1 MNRIQ
6 PRRLVRQI
14 GLLGVVSV
22 AAVAVLS
29 GCSSG
34 SSNSSDGGRGFSEAK
49 QDKNS
54 TITVWV
60 DASRAPAVEAFEKA
74 NPSIKVKTV
83 TYDGSANGSNSFKTK
98 MALYDRAGKRLARRR
113 LLVAE
118 QRRGVG
124 EQKVAGKQAFAA
136 RLDKG
141 LVPEGT
147 LSGFSKGA
155 LNPCT
160 VDGGV
165 YCLRNDLAQ
174 TVLWYDNSLLKKFGY
189 AVPKTWEEYQALGEK
204 VAKEHPG
211 YIVGSVGDT
220 WTPEVFMWSSKCQA
234 NDVTGIRTVT
244 VKTDSTECKR
254 AASMLDT
261 LVANKSH
268 DQAERL
274 HPGLREEVHRQGPDD
289 ARTGVVRRRDL
300 QQQGVAQRPQG
311 PAGRRGAARVGRRL
325 GRGRQRRWWH
335 VVHLEPLEEPG
346 QLRQVRRVRHDGR
359 RVPGRPRSRIPRVLG
374 GCRQVGRQ
382 AGELRLLRHGPVR
395 ADGGRRPR
403 SGTAGASRSFS
414 QEAIWAKTITPLVS
428 SGKSIEEN
436 LAAWGTAIKNQAK
449 VNGYQ
454 VND

>member
-14 GLLGVVSV
+14 GLLGVLSV
-22 AAVAVLS
+22 TAVAVLS
-29 GCSSG
+29 GCSSNG
-34 SSNSSDGGRGFSEAK
+34 SDSSDGGRGFSEAK

-60 DASRAPAVEAFEKA
+60 DATRVPAVKAFQKA

-98 MALYDRAGKRLARRR
+98 MSLYDRAGKGWPDVVFSSQNNDASW
-113 LLVAE
+113 AT
-118 QRRGVG
+118 QG
-124 EQKVAGKQAFAA
+124 VAGKQPFAA

-141 LVPEGT
+141 LIPAGT
-147 LSGFSKGA
+147 LSGFAKGA

-234 NDVTGIRTVT
+234 NDVTDIRKVT

-261 LVANKSH
+261 LVADKSLTKLSVFTPDFVKTYTGKVLLMPGPAWFAGAIFNNKESLNVPKGRLGVSAPLAWDGDSAVAGNVGGGTWFISSH
-268 DQAERL
+268 SKNLANAAKFAEF
-274 HPGLREEVHRQGPDD
+274 VTTDD
-289 ARTGVVRRRDL
+289 AYQVDL
-300 QQQGVAQRPQG
+300 G
-311 PAGRRGAARVGRRL
+311 PGYPAYAAAADKWVKKQESSGYYATDLSGLTAAAGLV
-325 GRGRQRRWWH
+325 W
-335 VVHLEPLEEPG
+335 
-346 QLRQVRRVRHDGR
+346 DGWGF
-359 RVPGRPRSRIPRVLG
+359 P
-374 GCRQVGRQ
+374 
-382 AGELRLLRHGPVR
+382 
-395 ADGGRRPR
+395 
-403 SGTAGASRSFS
+403 SFS

-428 SGKSIEEN
+428 SGKSIEDN
-436 LAAWGTAIKNQAK
+436 LGTWATAIKNQAK

-454 VND
+454 VNE

>member
-14 GLLGVVSV
+14 GLLGVLSV

-29 GCSSG
+29 GCSS
-34 SSNSSDGGRGFSEAK
+34 SSSDSSDGGRGFPEAK

-60 DASRAPAVEAFEKA
+60 DASRVPAVKAFEKA

-98 MALYDRAGKRLARRR
+98 MALYDRAGKGWPDVVFSSQNNDA
-113 LLVAE
+113 AWAT
-118 QRRGVG
+118 
-124 EQKVAGKQAFAA
+124 QKVAGKQAFAA

-141 LVPEGT
+141 LIPEGT

-234 NDVTGIRTVT
+234 NDVTDIRSVT

-261 LVANKSH
+261 LVANKSLTKLSVFTPDFVKTYTGKVLLMPGPAWFAGAIFNNKESLNVPKGRLGVASPLAWDGDSAVAGNVGGGTWFISSH
-268 DQAERL
+268 SKNLANSAKFAEF
-274 HPGLREEVHRQGPDD
+274 VTTDD
-289 ARTGVVRRRDL
+289 AYQVNLAPGYPAFSAAADKWVAKQESSGYYATDL
-300 QQQGVAQRPQG
+300 SGLTA
-311 PAGRRGAARVGRRL
+311 AG
-325 GRGRQRRWWH
+325 
-335 VVHLEPLEEPG
+335 G
-346 QLRQVRRVRHDGR
+346 QVWDGWGF
-359 RVPGRPRSRIPRVLG
+359 P
-374 GCRQVGRQ
+374 
-382 AGELRLLRHGPVR
+382 
-395 ADGGRRPR
+395 
-403 SGTAGASRSFS
+403 SFS

-436 LAAWGTAIKNQAK
+436 LGTWGTAIKNQAK